1 MKTRII
7 KGMAVI
13 LTICLL
19 FSSCKPLG
27 SGIEGLVSPPDL
39 IVKQDE
45 IIEALQIKTSKDI
58 ALKYPKRGNNK
69 SPFLVSD
76 LNSDGVQEI
85 LVFYVPK
92 STSGLTG
99 DEIIQMAS
107 LYVKKDKW
115 ICEETVSIGAT
126 SIDKVEISNF
136 SSSGTLSL
144 FLGVSS
150 GNSKNRTLKMYG
162 FSKGIKEV
170 FSVSYDEFEII
181 DFGHNISDLLMVVS
195 TEADL
200 SDSGKKASIYDF
212 SDNKLSLVDSIEI
225 EAAATDF
232 RSIKS
237 AVFPDFSVVIY
248 ADSIIGDTMVTDVFK
263 IQNRKIKKLFTDRFK
278 RTAMVS
284 SMDIDSDGYIEIPK
298 DADFIKP
305 NPTLDE
311 DGNPI
316 NVLNILPP
324 VNWYS
329 IGGEKMS
336 EEMQTIVNLNFGY
349 RLRVPDN
356 MRNKT
361 VAIQSNQGSLLS
373 VCFYSDDIKDSSN
386 EIFSIV
392 AHSKSSFDDG
402 QSAEGYVKLAENN
415 TYVYYVKINNRV
427 AGYDSSYHVT
437 YDQVIQAFAF
447 I

>member
-1 MKTRII
+1 
-7 KGMAVI
+7 
-13 LTICLL
+13 
-19 FSSCKPLG
+19 
-27 SGIEGLVSPPDL
+27 
-39 IVKQDE
+39 
-45 IIEALQIKTSKDI
+45 
-58 ALKYPKRGNNK
+58 
-69 SPFLVSD
+69 
-76 LNSDGVQEI
+76 
-85 LVFYVPK
+85 
-92 STSGLTG
+92 
-99 DEIIQMAS
+99 
-107 LYVKKDKW
+107 
-115 ICEETVSIGAT
+115 
-126 SIDKVEISNF
+126 
-136 SSSGTLSL
+136 
-144 FLGVSS
+144 
-150 GNSKNRTLKMYG
+150 
-162 FSKGIKEV
+162 
-170 FSVSYDEFEII
+170 
-181 DFGHNISDLLMVVS
+181 
-195 TEADL
+195 
-200 SDSGKKASIYDF
+200 
-212 SDNKLSLVDSIEI
+212 
-225 EAAATDF
+225 
-232 RSIKS
+232 
-237 AVFPDFSVVIY
+237 
-248 ADSIIGDTMVTDVFK
+248 
-263 IQNRKIKKLFTDRFK
+263 
-278 RTAMVS
+278 
-284 SMDIDSDGYIEIPK
+284 MDIDSDGYIEIPK